1 MNFAA
6 PQSEDETGIELTP
19 LIDVVFL
26 LLIFFMISTTF
37 TKETRL
43 QINLPESSSD
53 QTIIEPS
60 SVEVHVSA
68 DSEYAIAA
76 DADSVAKVLINSNRE
91 TLVNALTEFSDRD
104 DLLLIIRADK
114 KATHDD
120 VIQVLDVAQQLG
132 LTNITFATKQ
142 VVE

>member
-1 MNFAA
+1 MNFGV

-37 TKETRL
+37 TKETKL
-43 QINLPESSSD
+43 QINLPESSSE
-53 QTIIEPS
+53 QTTLEPS

-68 DSEYAIAA
+68 DSEYAIAS
-76 DADSVAKVLINSNRE
+76 DKDTVAKVLINSNRE
-91 TLVNALTEFSDRD
+91 TLVNALTEFSEQD

-120 VIQVLDVAQQLG
+120 VIKVLDVAQQLG

-142 VVE
+142 IIE